1 MVTVQQDC
9 VSSRT
14 VSVPALKNAKH
25 EAFAQGLHI
34 GLSQVDAYEQA
45 GYTRNQSSAGVLA
58 RAPEI
63 VQRVEELNKLEDN
76 LASVE
81 EDLTEKVMQELIN
94 PTNVSHAWL
103 TVQLY
108 RNCILARSLGEVGA
122 ANKALELIGKTKGL
136 FDNPDLPADVRKQ
149 IENGKRSGADGGP
162 EGRLQEVAQFAYL
175 LGKHPGDFVEAEDA
189 VELAVSGA
197 SDEDVRDE

>member
-1 MVTVQQDC
+1 MFTLQQVY
-9 VSSRT
+9 VSLRT

-25 EAFAQGLHI
+25 EAFAQGLHL
-34 GLSQVDAYEQA
+34 GLSQADAYEQA
-45 GYTRNQSSAGVLA
+45 GFTRNQSSAGTLA
-58 RAPEI
+58 RTPEI
-63 VQRVEELNKLEDN
+63 AQRVGELNKLEDN
-76 LASVE
+76 LSSVE

-103 TVQLY
+103 TIQLY

-149 IENGKRSGADGGP
+149 IDNGKRSSFDGGA
-162 EGRLQEVAQFAYL
+162 EGRLQEVAQFAQL
-175 LGKHPGDFVEAEDA
+175 LGKHPGDFIEAEDA
-189 VELAVSGA
+189 VELAISGA

>member
-1 MVTVQQDC
+1 
-9 VSSRT
+9 
-14 VSVPALKNAKH
+14 VPALKNAKH

-34 GLSQVDAYEQA
+34 GLSQADAYEQA
-45 GYTRNQSSAGVLA
+45 GFTRNQSSAGTLA
-58 RAPEI
+58 RTPE
-63 VQRVEELNKLEDN
+63 VAQRVEELNRLEDN
-76 LASVE
+76 LSSVE

-103 TVQLY
+103 TIQLY

-149 IENGKRSGADGGP
+149 LQNGKSVGTLAGS
-162 EGRLQEVAQFAYL
+162 EERLSEVARFAGL
-175 LGKHPGDFVEAEDA
+175 LGKSPGDFVETEDA
-189 VELAVSGA
+189 VECVATEVFDGA
-197 SDEDVRDE
+197 DRDE